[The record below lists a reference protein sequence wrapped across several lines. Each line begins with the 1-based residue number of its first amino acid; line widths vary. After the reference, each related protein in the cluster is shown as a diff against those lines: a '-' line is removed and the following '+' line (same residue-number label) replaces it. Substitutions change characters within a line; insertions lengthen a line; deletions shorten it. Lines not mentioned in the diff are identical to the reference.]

1 VGIKMILGLD
11 ASISSTGWAVVDSDN
26 NLIDF
31 GKLVTKKDK
40 KIDENLDNDRRI
52 FYIASSIGELFRKY
66 NITDISMESQFLG
79 KNAKTALQ
87 LSRLRGA
94 LMMVCKLNGIDL
106 DYDSPNEIRLNLM
119 GKGNASK
126 EEVCD
131 YIRFI
136 AYPDDERVQ
145 AMGELN
151 DKSGHKDKNSD
162 MYDAIATALAYNK
175 KVKKV

>member
-1 VGIKMILGLD
+1 MILGLD

-26 NLIDF
+26 TLIDF

-40 KIDENLDNDRRI
+40 TIDENLDNDRRI
-52 FYIASSIGELFRKY
+52 FYIASNIGELFKKY
-66 NITDISMESQFLG
+66 NITDIWMENQFLG

-106 DYDSPNEIRLNLM
+106 EYPAPTEIRMHLM
-119 GKGNASK
+119 DNGAATK

-131 YIRFI
+131 YIRLVV
-136 AYPDDERVQ
+136 YPDDERVQ
-145 AMGELN
+145 ALGELN
-151 DKSGHKDKNSD
+151 DKPNKSKNSD
-162 MYDAIATALAYNK
+162 IYDAIATALAHNK
-175 KVKKV
+175 KVKKG